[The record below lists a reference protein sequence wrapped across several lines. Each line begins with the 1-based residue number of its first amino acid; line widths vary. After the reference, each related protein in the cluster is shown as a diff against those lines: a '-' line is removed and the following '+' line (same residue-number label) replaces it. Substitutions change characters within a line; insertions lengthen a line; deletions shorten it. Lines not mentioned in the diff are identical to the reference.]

1 MNRLVATAVVV
12 GLGVLAGLR
21 GSSTSLTAQTPQT
34 QAPQFRSGVEL
45 VHLDVSVLDRDRRP
59 FKGLTEK
66 DFVIL
71 EDGRPQSVAAFSAI
85 NLPDPVPPSTPWMR
99 DVAPD
104 VQRNTDIAERRLISI
119 VMDDATIPFDLQMIK
134 SAREIARLV
143 VERLGPNDLASVV
156 FTRDNRNAQEFTSD
170 RARLLKAIDAFEYGG
185 RTIGLPKGEMVPKG
199 FMYAESMAFFASVG
213 TLTRVAESLA
223 DLPQRRK
230 AVVYVTVG
238 VPASAEVAGEVVMA
252 GPDADLE
259 SGAIASRVFS
269 MMQTTYRRA
278 QLANVNVYTVSPA
291 GVGGM
296 EQFIQSE
303 RWKGKF
309 IPRYETQANYF
320 DYLVG
325 IAENTGGRAFPERN
339 EFASALNQVFL
350 ENGSYYLLGYSPPNP
365 KMDGKYR
372 RVEVKVNRPDLTVRT
387 RSGYYTEKPEDAKK
401 IEEASPLTTALSG
414 LLPKSEIGLEAMA
427 APFAIPGK
435 SEAGVVV
442 VLTVHR
448 EAAPRAARTKEQVDV
463 QVSAF
468 TQEGAARGSMRYGT
482 TVTLRPGPGGPIEFE
497 ILTGLMLKPGRYQLR
512 MSAFVGAENRSGSVF
527 YDIDIPDFARRPVSL
542 SGLLLTADPK
552 PISTDTDR
560 IKAYVPIGPTARRTF
575 RASDQ
580 VTAFARI
587 YQGGQMLDSTQNRA
601 AAVTRLPGGDT
612 LSPVQVTVSV
622 TDAEGTVRIRRTELV
637 AKDLFGAADRTAEFS
652 MPIELKNL
660 SPGEYLL
667 TVDASFGRGQAR
679 RDIRFKV
686 Q

>member
-1 MNRLVATAVVV
+1 MRLGPGAILLSLAACAT
-12 GLGVLAGLR
+12 LA
-21 GSSTSLTAQTPQT
+21 AT
-34 QAPQFRSGVEL
+34 QRPQFRSGVEL
-45 VHLDVSVLDRDRRP
+45 VHLDVSVLDKDRRP
-59 FKGLTEK
+59 VKGLTEK

-85 NLPDPVPPSTPWMR
+85 DLPDPVPPTTPWMR

-104 VQRNTDIAERRLISI
+104 VQRNTEIAERRLISI
-119 VMDDATIPFDLQMIK
+119 VMDDATIPADSAMIK

-185 RTIGLPKGEMVPKG
+185 RTIGLPKLEGGGGPTG
-199 FMYAESMAFFASVG
+199 FIYAESVAFFASVG
-213 TLTRVAESLA
+213 TLTRIAESLA

-238 VPASAEVAGEVVMA
+238 VPASAEVAGEIAMI
-252 GPDADLE
+252 GSGADTE
-259 SGAIASRVFS
+259 SGAIARRVFD

-278 QLANVNVYTVSPA
+278 QLANVNIYTVSPA

-309 IPRYETQANYF
+309 IPRYELPGNYS

-387 RSGYYTEKPEDAKK
+387 RSGYYTEKPAEAKK
-401 IEEASPLTTALSG
+401 VEEASPLTTALSG

-448 EAAPRAARTKEQVDV
+448 EAAPRAARTKELVDV

-497 ILTGLMLKPGRYQLR
+497 ILTGLTLKPGRYQLR

-527 YDIDIPDFARRPVSL
+527 YDIDIPDFTRSPVSL

-560 IKAYVPIGPTARRTF
+560 IKAYVPIAPTARRTF
-575 RASDQ
+575 RATDQ

-587 YQGGQMLDSTQNRA
+587 YQGGQMLDSSQNRA
-601 AAVTRLPGGDT
+601 AAVTRTPGGDT
-612 LSPVQVTVSV
+612 LSPVQVVVSV
-622 TDAEGTVRIRRTELV
+622 TDSQGTVRIRRTELV
-637 AKDLFGAADRTAEFS
+637 ARDLFGAADRTAEFT
-652 MPIELKNL
+652 MPLALKELP
-660 SPGEYLL
+660 PGEYLL

-679 RDIRFKV
+679 RNIRFKV